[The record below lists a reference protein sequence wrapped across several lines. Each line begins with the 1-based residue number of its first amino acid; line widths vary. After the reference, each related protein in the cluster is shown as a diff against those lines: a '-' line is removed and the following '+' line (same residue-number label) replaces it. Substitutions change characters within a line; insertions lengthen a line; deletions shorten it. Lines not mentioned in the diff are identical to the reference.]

1 MSLIKFYFHVFKGT
15 FVQRKIDELSTRWFS
30 THCFLKYYQ
39 KDANSKEKT
48 VLGLTS
54 LDKIDKNELVAVY
67 SSSDIRPEAHYLR
80 HSENPTCYLDGN
92 EVFTINAVEPFTEL
106 TLKF

>member
-1 MSLIKFYFHVFKGT
+1 
-15 FVQRKIDELSTRWFS
+15 VQRKIDELETKWFS
-30 THCFLKYYQ
+30 THCFLKYYA
-39 KDANSKEKT
+39 KNANDKEKT

-67 SSSDIRPEAHYLR
+67 STSDIKPESHYLR

-92 EVFTINAVEPFTEL
+92 EVFTINKVEPFTEL